1 MSNITETSNIDNEW
15 LEKSVSDGRI
25 RYYEASDFKDI
36 KPIGRGSFGD
46 VFRANW
52 RNISFALKSFNDE
65 QTLKEIVK
73 ELKMQQNV
81 DSHENILRFYGI
93 TKFETNS
100 TYQAIKYSLVL
111 EYADGGTLR
120 AYLKKHFN
128 ELNWDDKY
136 QLASQLANA
145 VEFIHECDIIHR
157 DLHSHNILI
166 PLAILNGRRENVI
179 DGTPSAYSNL
189 YKECWKCEPDERPN
203 IQKVVLTLKSIISPE
218 NNDIIMDNNNE
229 EIDNCEMDK
238 LASESYESFDD
249 CALNDISSLIDVS
262 IGSISSQS
270 IIPNKVRIDDKAYS
284 AKFSL
289 ETIINLG
296 ESVEPYLPLIIA
308 ATSLIKQT
316 VEAFEYA
323 QYNKRS
329 CAVLVERVQA
339 AEVALN
345 HCKQGNEKN
354 FCKKAYYSSFERF
367 VAILEE
373 IKGFIQDVAHLS
385 GYRKFISNDI
395 IKVRFQQLIT
405 DFDSIVSDLQLIM
418 FIANEEKRKK
428 DIDTLQ
434 KDINEMTRFLEKI
447 NGGVTTSDKKINN
460 IFEYIITL
468 KGKSSEKGFNP
479 IINRIDS
486 NELKEPIGGSQPVV
500 SSRNKH
506 EIHKKLYRGQDV
518 ACKLIAEEQNK
529 SDKSDKSPETV
540 PPISSRVHA
549 ELAILSNLEKCDYI
563 INFHGLCE
571 KDGSV
576 LGVFGWAEN
585 GNLRE
590 LYEKF
595 DIEWP
600 RKLTIAINICRGI
613 IFLHGCQI
621 LHRDIRCENILITE
635 NLEPKISNFEYTYA
649 LQANTSDIRQ
659 ITQIIRWLA
668 PEKMNSKKGE
678 EGNVPYTIQCEIF
691 SFGMLLWE
699 LAFQKVP
706 YIDMEISEIQN
717 HVLSGKREHLNFPLS
732 SYGVEKEYGNII
744 KAAWL
749 SDPSLRP
756 ELNYLFDVLED
767 LSSTFI
773 SEDSNRGL
781 NPKDTI
787 VDTSKFAEAVGPY
800 LPLITAVASFTQQIV
815 KAYESA
821 QYNKKSCAALI
832 ERVQAA
838 EVAVQALNRRRQEN
852 EKNFRNQSYY
862 YNFERFVAIL
872 REIKGFVQDVTHLSG
887 YRKFISSVHIKE
899 RFQQLITD
907 FDSVVADL
915 RLAMVIAN
923 EDERRSDIAMLQEDI
938 DEMTKFL
945 EKIEG
950 GVTTIDKKIS
960 NVLEHISTLI
970 SKSFEKGFNP
980 IINKIDPNELKE
992 PVGGSQPV
1000 VSSRNKHKIHKK
1012 LYRGQDA
1019 ACKLIAEEQNKSADK
1034 SSETVSPILNRVYAE
1049 SAILSNLGKCDYIIN
1064 FHGLCEKDGS
1074 VLGVFGWAENG
1085 NLRELYGRYEIEWP
1099 RKLKIAL
1106 NICRGIIFLHGCQIL
1121 HHDIRCENIL
1131 ITENLEPKISN
1142 FKYSRAIQANTTNIG
1157 NITQIVRWLAP
1168 EKMNSKKIQ
1177 TEIAAAVSAAQ
1188 QAPKKD
1194 EGKKDDYYIPYTIQ
1208 CEIFS
1213 FGMLLWELAFQRFP
1227 YKDMEISEIQKH
1239 VLSGKREHLNFP
1251 FSSYG
1256 VEKEYGNIIKAAWQ
1270 SDPSLRPE
1278 LSYLFNDLENLSSPL
1293 LSDPPRRLNPKR
1305 SEMEITPIELPPGD
1319 TDDFDLDQIDFIL
1332 PMMKLEDGISA
1343 HKIGDRKKAFDCFEK
1358 HAEINNKV
1366 AKYWLG
1372 YYYWEGYVVDKNLGK
1387 AAELFKEAADK
1398 GQPDAQLRYAFALSD
1413 KNSPLKF
1420 NLEDFVK
1427 YLTMAAYNGN
1437 AAAQFNLGD
1446 LYFNGKLG
1454 ISKDEEKG
1462 LSYLKLAAIKG
1473 QPKARAMLDKLKIN
1487 YFV

>member
-166 PLAILNGRRENVI
+166 HYDVSLALAILNGRRENVI

-308 ATSLIKQT
+308 ATSLI
-316 VEAFEYA
+316 
-323 QYNKRS
+323 NK
-329 CAVLVERVQA
+329 L
-339 AEVALN
+339 
-345 HCKQGNEKN
+345 
-354 FCKKAYYSSFERF
+354 F

-447 NGGVTTSDKKINN
+447 NG
-460 IFEYIITL
+460 
-468 KGKSSEKGFNP
+468 KSSEKGFNP

-540 PPISSRVHA
+540 PPISSR
-549 ELAILSNLEKCDYI
+549 
-563 INFHGLCE
+563 
-571 KDGSV
+571 DGSV

-838 EVAVQALNRRRQEN
+838 EVAVQALNRR
-852 EKNFRNQSYY
+852 
-862 YNFERFVAIL
+862 
-872 REIKGFVQDVTHLSG
+872 FVQDVTHLSG

-1106 NICRGIIFLHGCQIL
+1106 NICRGIIFFTDGYQIL

-1157 NITQIVRWLAP
+1157 ILH
-1168 EKMNSKKIQ
+1168 K
-1177 TEIAAAVSAAQ
+1177 
-1188 QAPKKD
+1188 
-1194 EGKKDDYYIPYTIQ
+1194 
-1208 CEIFS
+1208 S
-1213 FGMLLWELAFQRFP
+1213 FVG
-1227 YKDMEISEIQKH
+1227 
-1239 VLSGKREHLNFP
+1239 
-1251 FSSYG
+1251 
-1256 VEKEYGNIIKAAWQ
+1256 
-1270 SDPSLRPE
+1270 
-1278 LSYLFNDLENLSSPL
+1278 
-1293 LSDPPRRLNPKR
+1293 
-1305 SEMEITPIELPPGD
+1305 
-1319 TDDFDLDQIDFIL
+1319 
-1332 PMMKLEDGISA
+1332 
-1343 HKIGDRKKAFDCFEK
+1343 
-1358 HAEINNKV
+1358 
-1366 AKYWLG
+1366 
-1372 YYYWEGYVVDKNLGK
+1372 
-1387 AAELFKEAADK
+1387 
-1398 GQPDAQLRYAFALSD
+1398 
-1413 KNSPLKF
+1413 
-1420 NLEDFVK
+1420 
-1427 YLTMAAYNGN
+1427 
-1437 AAAQFNLGD
+1437 
-1446 LYFNGKLG
+1446 
-1454 ISKDEEKG
+1454 
-1462 LSYLKLAAIKG
+1462 
-1473 QPKARAMLDKLKIN
+1473 
-1487 YFV
+1487 